1 MYHEL
6 TNLLPR
12 DRSRA
17 LRREYFLR
25 LGVSALWAVGFLIVA
40 SGVLM
45 APTYLKMSEKVA
57 VEQEHLAR
65 LTNTLGSSEE
75 QEVGAR
81 LTRLSSDTEY
91 LQQLSKGSSG
101 SEALRAVLSVPHG
114 GVVITRVAYSR
125 GQSDNTLIL
134 SGTAA
139 TRDTLRRYYNT
150 LSALPYVAKADLPI
164 GTYAK
169 ETELNF
175 TITLTGT
182 LTP

>member
-6 TNLLPR
+6 TNLLPG

-25 LGVSALWAVGFLIVA
+25 LGVVGLWVVGFLIVA
-40 SGVLM
+40 NGVLM
-45 APTYLKMSEKVA
+45 APTYMKLSEEVS
-57 VEQEHLAR
+57 VERERLA
-65 LTNTLGSSEE
+65 LLANTLGASEE

-81 LTRLSSDTEY
+81 LSRLAGDTEY
-91 LQQLSKGSSG
+91 LKQLANNPSG
-101 SEALRAVLSVPHG
+101 SEALRVILSAPHS
-114 GVVITRVAYSR
+114 GVAINRVAYSS
-125 GQSDNTLIL
+125 GTPQNTLIL
-134 SGTAA
+134 SGVAD
-139 TRDTLRRYYNT
+139 TRDALRRYYS
-150 LSALPYVAKADLPI
+150 LLAALPYVAKADLPI

-169 ETELNF
+169 ETELDF